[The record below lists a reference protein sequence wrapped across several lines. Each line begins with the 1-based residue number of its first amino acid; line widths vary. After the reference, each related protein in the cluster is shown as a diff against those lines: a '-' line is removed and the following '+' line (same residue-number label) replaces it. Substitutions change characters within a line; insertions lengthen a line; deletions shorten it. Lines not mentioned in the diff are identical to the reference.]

1 MLPVSKAI
9 KHFYSIVAPTTPATT
24 MTPPKM
30 SPPLFMLGASSGG
43 SFVGT
48 YGAESKAMGTPA
60 SAICVQISGVR
71 QTSHG
76 HLPPTL
82 FVHMAQDTH
91 TSRVVGRTVEQL
103 TKKTGGVAVAQQH
116 ACMPKPLVPSFFAD
130 HGAALSPADSAAL
143 VAALKDAGFVDANTG
158 RLKYDPRSSD
168 WRPVATKALP
178 SIFPGVDSLKADESP
193 VSELLNLAWGEHEI
207 TDEYLHETMQFFL
220 DHA

>member
-1 MLPVSKAI
+1 MSKAI
-9 KHFYSIVAPTTPATT
+9 KHFYSIVAPTSTAATT
-24 MTPPKM
+24 LTPLKMTPP
-30 SPPLFMLGASSGG
+30 LFLLGASSGG

-48 YGAESKAMGTPA
+48 YGAESKALGTPA

-71 QTSHG
+71 QTNHG

-82 FVHMAQDTH
+82 FVHMAQDSH
-91 TSRVVGRTVEQL
+91 TSRVVARTVEQL
-103 TKKTGGVAVAQQH
+103 TKKTGSGSAAQQH
-116 ACMPKPLVPSFFAD
+116 ACLPKPLVPSFFAD
-130 HGAALSPADSAAL
+130 HGAALAAHDSATL
-143 VAALKDAGFVDANTG
+143 VAALKEAGFVDGTSG

-178 SIFPGVDSLKADESP
+178 AVFPALDTLKADESP

-207 TDEYLHETMQFFL
+207 TDEYLDETMQWFL